1 MKIKFLKK
9 RTYSSVET
17 GISKV
22 KYLVILDNQ
31 DNSIMGCAEA
41 VKNNRDIKGLI
52 KSGLLKY
59 DEKKNC
65 FYFNVDGK
73 ATCNKKEDKYD
84 RQNGISIADGRAKYH
99 GYKRFALLLRCLSA
113 EHNKSID
120 AIVYDHTR
128 IEDKINA
135 LGYTEKQIIEIPYID

>member
-41 VKNNRDIKGLI
+41 VKKNRDIKGHI
-52 KSGLLKY
+52 M
-59 DEKKNC
+59 D
-65 FYFNVDGK
+65 
-73 ATCNKKEDKYD
+73 
-84 RQNGISIADGRAKYH
+84 
-99 GYKRFALLLRCLSA
+99 
-113 EHNKSID
+113 
-120 AIVYDHTR
+120 
-128 IEDKINA
+128 INDS
-135 LGYTEKQIIEIPYID
+135 LFF

>member
-65 FYFNVDGK
+65 F
-73 ATCNKKEDKYD
+73 
-84 RQNGISIADGRAKYH
+84 
-99 GYKRFALLLRCLSA
+99 
-113 EHNKSID
+113 SID
-120 AIVYDHTR
+120 SI
-128 IEDKINA
+128 
-135 LGYTEKQIIEIPYID
+135 